1 MERMLEKINNE
12 KLIKE
17 NLNLILAIAGFIP
30 TFLLMILTFLKI
42 V

>member
-1 MERMLEKINNE
+1 MGKILERIDNE
-12 KLIKE
+12 KLIRE
-17 NLNLILAIAGFIP
+17 NLNLILAITGFIP

>member
-1 MERMLEKINNE
+1 MEKMLERINNE

-17 NLNLILAIAGFIP
+17 NLNLILAIAEFIP

-42 V
+42 I